1 MNLTH
6 MLGISDQW
14 WQVISA
20 IAGEALNFIGFL
32 FYAIFTGVGMLINF
46 VLELFKM
53 LAGIEP
59 LTLTATSTVDGKYV
73 TKAITVG
80 GEGNWTDI
88 TYAFITSDAVRAAFW
103 TIFAMCIALL
113 VVFTIFAIVKSEFST
128 DVKNAAKLPILER
141 AVKSV
146 INFLLIP
153 VLSLASL
160 YGANM
165 LTKAVYYSFHS
176 DSNYYIT
183 NVMFNAGAAQ
193 ANRASLDDG
202 FANYL
207 LATET
212 VYFAEVEFSTPVNEM
227 EEMLKNYFT
236 IEEGQIVVRQNTIVQ
251 DSYTEEVTKAD
262 GSIETVTRYYTKIQT
277 EIVEEQ
283 ALTTDGY
290 SANTNTDRLHLLDY
304 DKDKYEV
311 TKDDYIA
318 GKFTV
323 TMKDG
328 SKPTA
333 INSTWYEWEIQ
344 TPVSTRYIDKTR
356 GFQQVIPQVEYY
368 TSYAPMSSRIKYV
381 NLTVGEFNGANNVF
395 YAGSVGYI
403 GKSNNL
409 VEITSD
415 DVAEWWGAADSQGS
429 NYPQKC
435 KSILSEEDCT
445 VIAKTVNNYVRTVK
459 SETDP
464 ASANVQVSLW
474 NVLKAEYNPADES
487 SGLVFDDAKK
497 PNSKDKNSIIDITS
511 EQRKYLIGFINRIF
525 VGDGN
530 GSSGYCKYA
539 TWTVGQPDKVVMRT
553 ETEVKNLKNSGN
565 TTIAA
570 VKVSSETLHVA
581 KNTRKGWE
589 KVLTNTEKWG
599 VGVNYTP
606 DYQQYWWRPSTY
618 SGEAVMDMGLVGYFY
633 KFNNMNLVMMLF
645 GMVAIAWQYFKL
657 ILVFV
662 KRALEMVLLFLMAP
676 VVTAIAPLDKGNAE
690 NSWRTNWIKQL
701 TMTAVPVFAINIFF
715 TIVPLVSSLQM
726 FKTTNP
732 LALTYNAFVSI
743 IFIYVG
749 VSMINRASALLA
761 GFLGTE
767 DMITQG
773 KDLTGKA
780 TGVVG
785 TAAKGAALVTGV
797 ALAGPAAAIKAGYS
811 VYKGRKAKNDSLL
824 QSRKEALGDINDQIA
839 EAEKAGDNAQIYKLE
854 QRRDNYDDFVGM
866 SKGSLQE
873 GLDKAAAEKADMQS
887 RVNDTESKI
896 KGNDE
901 LIAQKREE
909 LKKLKGQRMSA
920 FRNAKR
926 NDIGMDEEAI
936 KQDFK
941 EREKD
946 IEDAIKAAETQNGTY
961 KQNLE
966 VLKRGV
972 SNATDDEKFYSN
984 LMEAQKDA
992 KGAGKEARS
1001 AARKEAN
1008 DGGAVKALEA
1018 GHKKLNDSKLGS
1030 AISHIPGLNWAV
1042 NKVAFGALGV
1052 GAQVADRK
1060 FFADTPKVA
1069 MDFVK
1074 GVSGD
1079 AGKIAE
1085 KFMDPG
1091 TIGKVISTEE
1101 DNKFRDTV
1109 KEEKA
1114 RKKAWEEQMKF
1125 EDDKLNKQK
1134 KAQEELETK
1143 RQLREYERYKMG
1155 AFDVQDGKLN
1165 VNTKNAET
1173 IAKNYEKTINS
1184 RADQDFKNNVHKDDQ
1199 NFAKFKQMLKE
1210 MEDENKK
1217 KAQNVKIDPRDKG
1230 FGEQVINAMKTVNA
1244 QNNRELKKINSG
1256 ISSLSKNIEDL
1267 VKKLSNN

>member
-1 MNLTH
+1 
-6 MLGISDQW
+6 MLGSVENW
-14 WQVISA
+14 WKVVMA
-20 IAGEALNFIGFL
+20 VANEALNFIGYL

-46 VLELFKM
+46 VLSLFKK
-53 LAGIEP
+53 LAGIESM
-59 LTLTATSTVDGKYV
+59 TLTATSTLGEDKGV
-73 TKAITVG
+73 TKQITVG
-80 GEGNWTDI
+80 GEGNWTDV
-88 TYAFITSDAVRAAFW
+88 TYAFITSDAVRTTFW

-176 DSNYYIT
+176 DSKYYIT
-183 NVMFNAGAAQ
+183 NVIFNAGATQ

-212 VYFAEVEFSTPVNEM
+212 VYFAEVEFSTPVSEM
-227 EEMLKNYFT
+227 EEMLKTYFT

-251 DSYTEEVTKAD
+251 DSYTEEVTNAE

-395 YAGSVGYI
+395 YAGSWGYI

-415 DVAEWWGAADSQGS
+415 DVAEWWGAADSQGN

-487 SGLVFDDAKK
+487 NGLVFDDAKK
-497 PNSKDKNSIIDITS
+497 PTPGDKNSIIDITS

-553 ETEVKNLKNSGN
+553 EAEVKNLKNSGN

-589 KVLTNTEKWG
+589 KIVKDTAEW
-599 VGVNYTP
+599 GVNYTP
-606 DYQQYWWRPSTY
+606 DYQQTFWRPSTY

-633 KFNNMNLVMMLF
+633 MFNNMNLVMMLF

-690 NSWRTNWIKQL
+690 NSWRSNWIKQL

-749 VSMINRASALLA
+749 VSMINRASALLSN
-761 GFLGTE
+761 FLGTE
-767 DMITQG
+767 DMIAQG

-797 ALAGPAAAIKAGYS
+797 ALAGPAAVIKRGLGGVSGKRAANAS
-811 VYKGRKAKNDSLL
+811 RAASRKAALSDINN
-824 QSRKEALGDINDQIA
+824 QIKEAK
-839 EAEKAGDNAQIYKLE
+839 EAGDNDRVSQLE
-854 QRRDNYDDFVGM
+854 SYRDNYDSFRANSADKQQF
-866 SKGSLQE
+866 SKAE
-873 GLDKAAAEKADMQS
+873 KDKALE
-887 RVNDTESKI
+887 
-896 KGNDE
+896 E
-901 LIAQKREE
+901 LGIAQKAKESDEADLARLIAEQESLASVPMQMGRQKKWNAEE
-909 LKKLKGQRMSA
+909 KKAWEDKKADVAARIAQKQSDIAEKNATIADAQRKAQYYANDERFYSGFSA
-920 FRNAKR
+920 TDELARDARKNGITIDGKKY
-926 NDIGMDEEAI
+926 IGSKAR
-936 KQDFK
+936 
-941 EREKD
+941 REKSLVED
-946 IEDAIKAAETQNGTY
+946 IKEVQKGYDKTFGKAMKETPVIKNT
-961 KQNLE
+961 
-966 VLKRGV
+966 V
-972 SNATDDEKFYSN
+972 
-984 LMEAQKDA
+984 
-992 KGAGKEARS
+992 
-1001 AARKEAN
+1001 
-1008 DGGAVKALEA
+1008 GGAV
-1018 GHKKLNDSKLGS
+1018 
-1030 AISHIPGLNWAV
+1030 NWAV
-1042 NKVAFGALGV
+1042 DKMLLGSLGV
-1052 GAQVADRK
+1052 VGQVADRK
-1060 FFADTPKVA
+1060 FSDIPKNLT
-1069 MDFVK
+1069 DFVN
-1074 GVSGD
+1074 GVDKTSG
-1079 AGKIAE
+1079 GILE
-1085 KFMDPG
+1085 KVLDPG
-1091 TIGKVISTEE
+1091 KLGKVISTADENTKRETQKDEKTRAEIWEE
-1101 DNKFRDTV
+1101 NAKRE
-1109 KEEKA
+1109 KEKMKAEEKA
-1114 RKKAWEEQMKF
+1114 MADMKKKEETMQ
-1125 EDDKLNKQK
+1125 
-1134 KAQEELETK
+1134 
-1143 RQLREYERYKMG
+1143 QLRDWETYKMG
-1155 AFDVQDGKLN
+1155 GFNVTGDKVN
-1165 VNTKNAET
+1165 VNTDRNET
-1173 IAKNYEKTINS
+1173 VAKNYKSVIDKRAEEDYKNELYKT
-1184 RADQDFKNNVHKDDQ
+1184 DKDFE
-1199 NFAKFKQMLKE
+1199 KFKQMLKE

-1230 FGEQVINAMKTVNA
+1230 FGEQVIKAMKTVNA
-1244 QNNRELKKINSG
+1244 QNNRELKNINSG
-1256 ISSLSKNIEDL
+1256 ITSLSKNIEDL
-1267 VKKLSNN
+1267 VKKMQ